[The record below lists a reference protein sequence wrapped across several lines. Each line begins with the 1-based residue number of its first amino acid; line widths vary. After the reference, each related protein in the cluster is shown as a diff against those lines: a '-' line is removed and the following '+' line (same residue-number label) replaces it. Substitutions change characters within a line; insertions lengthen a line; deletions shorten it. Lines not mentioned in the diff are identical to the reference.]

1 MFDVETTKRKIRES
15 VASVGN
21 EIKFP
26 HDIEL
31 NSCVGDNE
39 IMMSGIYYIPETDE
53 LFISTE
59 KYGEFS
65 TDEWIL
71 DENDWYIID
80 DEVTIAVENINFDR
94 QLKNPKLT
102 TIYAVCLVVRKDKK
116 SDHWDNVF
124 VTPFYK
130 TKEQAMLKYD
140 ELVQL
145 SPEER
150 IELVGCYDAGA
161 FVIVNEKLAE

>member
-1 MFDVETTKRKIRES
+1 MFDVKTTKQKIREAI
-15 VASVGN
+15 ASVDN

-31 NSCVGDNE
+31 DSCFCDTE
-39 IMMSGIYYIPETDE
+39 ILMSGLSYIPDTDE
-53 LFISTE
+53 LSITTQHGVFDA
-59 KYGEFS
+59 
-65 TDEWIL
+65 DEVVVN
-71 DENDWYIID
+71 ENDWYFID
-80 DEVTIAVENINFDR
+80 DEVSIAVENIKFDR

-116 SDHWDNVF
+116 SEHWDNVF

-150 IELVGCYDAGA
+150 IDLVGCYDAGA